1 MSINIRF
8 PIVDDTIKNRYLMMN
23 NLSKDSISSNL
34 MLLLLTEKGSRYYMP
49 DYGSYLIKYI
59 FESFDDLTIDD
70 IEIDLVETINKY
82 MPEITLVKLNKITI
96 DEHHLQIDVFYTYK
110 GINNSVEKIE
120 LVF

>member
-1 MSINIRF
+1 MQLIDEITSLNE
-8 PIVDDTIKNRYLMMN
+8 
-23 NLSKDSISSNL
+23 ISLWS
-34 MLLLLTEKGSRYYMP
+34 EKCN
-49 DYGSYLIKYI
+49 I